1 MIDGVGCRV
10 RVIVKG
16 FAVVRGVVVEV
27 MGGRRRGEIVWK
39 WGSGEET
46 SRERGN
52 EWSDECVVDDG
63 PLRI

>member
-1 MIDGVGCRV
+1 MVDGVGCRV

-39 WGSGEET
+39 WGSGK
-46 SRERGN
+46 
-52 EWSDECVVDDG
+52 
-63 PLRI
+63 